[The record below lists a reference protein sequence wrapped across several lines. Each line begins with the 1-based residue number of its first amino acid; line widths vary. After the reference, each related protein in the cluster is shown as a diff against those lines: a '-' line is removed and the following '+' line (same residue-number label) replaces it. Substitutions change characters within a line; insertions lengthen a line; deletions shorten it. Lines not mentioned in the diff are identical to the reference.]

1 MGKYCNFK
9 IQPGGLKAKAPTKF
23 AEGQA
28 KAMLREKPTDEN
40 QRAPSVE
47 APIRRAAKMAGGG

>member
-1 MGKYCNFK
+1 MGKYCNFNLK
-9 IQPGGLKAKAPTKF
+9 PGGLKAKAPTKF

-28 KAMLREKPTDEN
+28 KAMLREKPTEGN
-40 QRAPSVE
+40 QRPPTVE